1 MDRYLRIVDYDQNDG
16 VQSIAFQICKY
27 QLINV
32 KFLNYKPSM
41 IAACIVIVA
50 INIVKAQ
57 ELEEDM
63 DGQCNDNLKKR
74 EFDLSFWDTPNVI

>member
-1 MDRYLRIVDYDQNDG
+1 
-16 VQSIAFQICKY
+16 
-27 QLINV
+27 
-32 KFLNYKPSM
+32 M

-63 DGQCNDNLKKR
+63 DGQCNENLKKR